1 MNIIFNPSLG
11 KHEADVS
18 LLHAAQG
25 GDKIAVNKLI
35 KLLAPNAHALAWSM
49 LNSSADAEDIVQDAL
64 VKLLQS
70 TQYEGRASLSTF
82 FYSIVSNGCL
92 DFLRKRTH
100 DPWDEE
106 NEELHLSSNDEEPEE
121 ALNGKQQSSH
131 IQALLQKL
139 SPRQRLA
146 ISLWAYNDASIL
158 DIASAL
164 HIEVNAAN
172 QLLHRAKVNL
182 KHFIQKEKNHALRR

>member
-1 MNIIFNPSLG
+1 MNIIFNPALG
-11 KHEADVS
+11 KHEADIN
-18 LLHAAQG
+18 LLHAAKR
-25 GDKIAVNKLI
+25 GDKKAVAKLI
-35 KLLAPNAHALAWSM
+35 KLLVPNAHALAWRM
-49 LNSSADAEDIVQDAL
+49 LNSPVEAEDIVQSSL

-70 TQYEGRASLSTF
+70 THYEGRSTLSTF

-100 DPWDEE
+100 DPWDEDD
-106 NEELHLSSNDEEPEE
+106 EELNLLSNDETPEQ
-121 ALNGKQQSSH
+121 ALNGKQQSNH

-146 ISLWAYNDASIL
+146 ISLWAYNDASVL

-182 KHFIQKEKNHALRR
+182 KHFIQKEKNHALR